1 MSRPVELVPLNCIQ
15 CSMPIAAAVNEVAWV
30 CPTCGTSM
38 ALNEAGELTPC
49 EIRFSRNLPPSGKG
63 KPFWVAEGTVK
74 IFRQS
79 YTLIDG
85 SDREAMQFW
94 GQPRCFFIPAY
105 ECGLEEMLA
114 IGTRWLTN
122 PPSLVEGPK
131 TDFIPITH
139 SVADVHA
146 FAEFLIL
153 AVEAARKDKV
163 KEIRFE
169 LELKPPTLWV
179 LP

>member
-15 CSMPIAAAVNEVAWV
+15 CAMPIAAAVNEVAWL
-30 CPTCGTSM
+30 CPNCGTSL
-38 ALNEAGELTPC
+38 ALTEAGDLIPC
-49 EIRFSRNLPPSGKG
+49 EMRFSANLPPNSKG
-63 KPFWVAEGTVK
+63 RPFWVTEGTVK

-79 YTLIDG
+79 YNLIG
-85 SDREAMQFW
+85 NSDQEALQFW
-94 GQPRCFFIPAY
+94 SQARRFFIPAY
-105 ECGLEEMLA
+105 ECGLEEMLT
-114 IGTRWLTN
+114 IGTRWLAD
-122 PPSLVEGPK
+122 PPPLIEGPK
-131 TDFIPITH
+131 TDFLPITH
-139 SVADVHA
+139 SAADVQA

-169 LELKPPTLWV
+169 LELQPPTLWI